1 MPGSLR
7 HCPSHSSAETIF
19 LVLRFQQWR
28 LATKKAD
35 LYEKKDEFLVYFFQL
50 AIFYRTSDHQSL
62 NPAASLLSLRK
73 SEDFQA
79 RVYYLGIDDV

>member
-1 MPGSLR
+1 M
-7 HCPSHSSAETIF
+7 
-19 LVLRFQQWR
+19 
-28 LATKKAD
+28 
-35 LYEKKDEFLVYFFQL
+35 YEKKDEFLVYFFQL